1 VLVANTIGMQGNPS
15 LEINGCSTLGL
26 NNLPIVKTVYLAE

>member
-1 VLVANTIGMQGNPS
+1 MQGNPGFATS
-15 LEINGCSTLGL
+15 GCSSIGL